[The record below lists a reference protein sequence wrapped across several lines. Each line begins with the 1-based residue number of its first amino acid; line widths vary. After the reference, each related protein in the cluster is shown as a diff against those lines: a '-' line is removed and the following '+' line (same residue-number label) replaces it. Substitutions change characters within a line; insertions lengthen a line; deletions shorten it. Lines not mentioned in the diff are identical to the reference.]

1 MKRLGLILA
10 LSGFL
15 LAGLHADELAPGLV
29 YMRPGIKATPVTG
42 SAVLDLRYVTDE
54 ASAAPLLTAVEP
66 GKANDRRIILVL
78 VSPETPAGLRR
89 QLIAIP
95 RCLTLGHAAP
105 ELKTDIVVTTS
116 AEADRRAFDALAA
129 GTAPEKLLVENADKM
144 RYDEASL
151 VREHGGATESIDDA
165 DKVPTPESP
174 NSAASTTPVAPE
186 VPVVDAVLQRAVQ
199 IHRGLT
205 VLKKL

>member
-1 MKRLGLILA
+1 MKRLGLLLA
-10 LSGFL
+10 LSGL
-15 LAGLHADELAPGLV
+15 IVGGLRAAELAPGLT

-42 SAVLDLRYVTDE
+42 SAVIDLRYVTDE

-129 GTAPEKLLVENADKM
+129 GTAPEKLLIENADKM

-151 VREHGGATESIDDA
+151 VREHSGATESVEDA
-165 DKVPTPESP
+165 DKAPTPESP
-174 NSAASTTPVAPE
+174 NAATPTTPATPE